1 MGAVSW
7 EMEALLRVDPFP
19 ACPLNPSWTR
29 LFIEKSARCNLL
41 PGL

>member
-7 EMEALLRVDPFP
+7 EMEALQRVNLYP
-19 ACPLNPSWTR
+19 ACPLNPYWTR

-41 PGL
+41 YGL